1 MRSELLGI
9 FLDEAEEQLR
19 QLEQDI
25 LRLEQSGAS
34 DEAIQSIF
42 RTAHTLKGSS
52 AVMGFEQMK
61 LLAHEMEN
69 VLERIRRQELA
80 VTPGLVNVLFECH
93 DMLCALKSEIERNG
107 TIHTGTDDM
116 ADKLRS
122 LAAGAVPARADADG
136 EAPGPEPGAPPAEP
150 AASAAEPSVRHIECR
165 VTLATDCEM
174 KAART
179 LVVHQTLSQHMRVL
193 ATEPPMEEIMLRGD
207 VDEAVF
213 LVETDL
219 LPGEVEALIRRD
231 PDVGDVV
238 LRLADAMPRAA
249 GPAPGDAAERPFP
262 GKKPADSPEPE
273 AGRKETES
281 HPKSGQTI
289 RVDVERLDHLMNLVG
304 ELVID
309 QTRIAQASGI
319 LRDEYRIEA
328 LEDLEQITNHITRV
342 ISELQESVMKTRMLP
357 IERLFSRFPRM
368 VRDLAQDLGKDIELI
383 VVGKETELDRT
394 VIEEI
399 GDPLIHL
406 IRNAVDHGIE
416 TREERLAAGKP
427 AKGTIRLSAMN
438 QENHVIITV
447 EDDGRGISP
456 GRIRASAVAKGLL
469 SAAAAEA
476 MSDRD
481 AIQLI
486 FTPGFSTAAAVS
498 EVSGRGVGM
507 DIVRA
512 HIEKLQG
519 LIDIDTKPGEGTK
532 LTIKLPLTLAI
543 VRGLLIR
550 LSHLTYALPMSSVVE
565 IVRIPQE
572 EIRSVKGRPVVRIRE
587 QIMPIAWLHDYFRI
601 PRKRRAGRNVFVVV
615 IGVAEKRLGL
625 VVDELIG
632 NQEIVVKPI
641 GSYVGKVDGVS
652 GATILGDGSVA
663 LILDAAGVMK
673 LVSAA
678 IDQDN
683 PFTAEQAP
691 AADGEGEGGAWI
703 SESNNW

>member
-1 MRSELLGI
+1 VRSELLGI

-34 DEAIQSIF
+34 DEAIQGIF

-52 AVMGFEQMK
+52 AVMGFEPMK

-80 VTPGLVNVLFECH
+80 VTPGIVNVLFECH
-93 DMLCALKSEIERNG
+93 DMLCALKSEIERYG

-122 LAAGAVPARADADG
+122 LAAGAAPAQADPDIGTAG
-136 EAPGPEPGAPPAEP
+136 PAPGSPPAEP
-150 AASAAEPSVRHIECR
+150 AAAAAESSARRIECR
-165 VTLATDCEM
+165 VTLAADCEM
-174 KAART
+174 KAARA

-193 ATEPPMEEIMLRGD
+193 STEPPIEEILLRGNI
-207 VDEAVF
+207 DEAVF
-213 LVETDL
+213 HVETDRK
-219 LPGEVEALIRRD
+219 PDEVEALIRRE
-231 PDVGDVV
+231 PDVEDVV
-238 LRLADAMPRAA
+238 LRLADVTAREA
-249 GPAPGDAAERPFP
+249 GPAPGSAAERHFP
-262 GKKPADSPEPE
+262 REKPADSSDPA

-281 HPKSGQTI
+281 QPKSGQTI

-319 LRDEYRIEA
+319 LRDDYRIEA

-342 ISELQESVMKTRMLP
+342 VSELQESVMKTRMLP

-368 VRDLAQDLGKDIELI
+368 VRDLAQELGKDIELI

-438 QENHVIITV
+438 QENHVVITV

-456 GRIRASAVAKGLL
+456 DRIRASAAAKGLL

-476 MSDRD
+476 MSNRD

-486 FTPGFSTAAAVS
+486 FTPGFSTASAVS

-572 EIRSVKGRPVVRIRE
+572 EIRSVKGRPVVQIRE
-587 QIMPIAWLHDYFRI
+587 QIMPIAWLHDHFRI

-673 LVSAA
+673 LASAA
-678 IDQDN
+678 FDRDN
-683 PFTAEQAP
+683 PFAAEQAP

-703 SESNNW
+703 SQSNNW